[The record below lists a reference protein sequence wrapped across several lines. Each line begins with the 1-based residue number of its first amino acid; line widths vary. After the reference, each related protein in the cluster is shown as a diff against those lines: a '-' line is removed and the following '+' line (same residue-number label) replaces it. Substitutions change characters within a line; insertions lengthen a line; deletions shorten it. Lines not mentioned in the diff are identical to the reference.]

1 MVASE
6 AERVE
11 AGELG
16 DIGFF
21 EGLSEDDLA
30 AIAAKMRR
38 TRVPVGTVLAQEGEL
53 ASKAFIVLSGAL
65 TVHRDGRHVAD
76 LGPGDIVGEAGTTM
90 LLRRNATV
98 IATMPSVIAVLMGWD
113 LRGLVERFPV
123 LKARVEAM
131 AAARATQA

>member
-1 MVASE
+1 MVVNE

-16 DIGFF
+16 GVELF
-21 EGLSEDDLA
+21 EGLPVDDLE

-38 TRVPVGTVLAQEGEL
+38 TSVPVGSVLAQEGEL
-53 ASKAFIVLSGAL
+53 SSKAFVILSGAM
-65 TVHRDGRHVAD
+65 TVHRNGRHVAD
-76 LGPGDIVGEAGTTM
+76 LGAGEIVGEAGTTT

-113 LRGLVERFPV
+113 LRDLVERFPV
-123 LKARVEAM
+123 LKARVEAT
-131 AAARATQA
+131 AASRATLA